1 MTTPATLSQTDQ
13 RRLDK
18 LAKAAGRTPQ
28 QALRFV
34 LRDGFE
40 VAERTV
46 KLVSARMKKGRTI
59 PHEEVKQRLDALI
72 AVHEK
77 SGLSG
82 TKRLLKN
89 SPKLSPGTRSSTLQR
104 RGG

>member
-1 MTTPATLSQTDQ
+1 MTTTATLSQTDQ
-13 RRLDK
+13 RRLDR

-28 QALRFV
+28 QALRYV

-40 VAERTV
+40 ATERTI

-72 AVHEK
+72 AAHGRK
-77 SGLSG
+77 
-82 TKRLLKN
+82 KK
-89 SPKLSPGTRSSTLQR
+89 KAA
-104 RGG
+104 